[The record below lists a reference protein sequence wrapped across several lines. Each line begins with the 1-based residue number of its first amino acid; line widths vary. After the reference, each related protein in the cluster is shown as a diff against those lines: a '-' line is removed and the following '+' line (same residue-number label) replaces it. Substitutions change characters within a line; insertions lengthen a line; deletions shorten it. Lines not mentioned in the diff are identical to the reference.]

1 MGAAGDQILGASP
14 GAQGSLGGHALQR
27 GVKGGP
33 RISGLEDWR
42 KDWGLIVVSGR
53 RFHVHMSICS
63 DDFQFKRFTVA
74 WLCQV
79 VYETLEL
86 QR

>member
-14 GAQGSLGGHALQR
+14 GAQGSLGGRALQR

-53 RFHVHMSICS
+53 GSTS
-63 DDFQFKRFTVA
+63 T
-74 WLCQV
+74 
-79 VYETLEL
+79 
-86 QR
+86 